1 MATTAIFLQEPNVRR
16 KCTMVE
22 RERKNWREL
31 CNAAL
36 GAKDPDELLKIVQEL
51 NQALKR
57 EEQVRR
63 DFREAMRANKA
74 SA

>member
-1 MATTAIFLQEPNVRR
+1 MAATAIFLQEPNVRR

>member
-1 MATTAIFLQEPNVRR
+1 MTATAIFLQKPNVRR
-16 KCTMVE
+16 KCTMAE

>member
-1 MATTAIFLQEPNVRR
+1 MAEGNR
-16 KCTMVE
+16 KT
-22 RERKNWREL
+22 WRQL

-36 GAKDPDELLKIVQEL
+36 EAKDPDELLKIVQEL

-63 DFREAMRANKA
+63 DFREARSATKA
-74 SA
+74 SEEIRC

>member
-1 MATTAIFLQEPNVRR
+1 MTATAIFLHKPNVRR
-16 KCTMVE
+16 KCSMAET
-22 RERKNWREL
+22 ERKNWREL

-63 DFREAMRANKA
+63 DFREAMRANRA

>member
-1 MATTAIFLQEPNVRR
+1 MAKL
-16 KCTMVE
+16 
-22 RERKNWREL
+22 ERKNWREL
-31 CNAAL
+31 CHAAL
-36 GAKDPDELLKIVQEL
+36 GAKDPDELLKIVQQL

-63 DFREAMRANKA
+63 DFREAMRANQS

>member
-1 MATTAIFLQEPNVRR
+1 MTATTIFLQEPNVRR
-16 KCTMVE
+16 KCSMAE
-22 RERKNWREL
+22 REGKNWREL

-57 EEQVRR
+57 EGQVRR